1 MSDYADKLRSNF
13 VIDPVHRRPIL
24 VTNSPKTFANTPE
37 PAVHAFAVAPM
48 MEMTDRY
55 CRYFH
60 HQLSHK
66 ALLYS
71 EMVTTNAIIF
81 GDREH
86 LLGFDVPDGARPPVL
101 QLGGSDP
108 DALAECAGIG
118 QQFGYQQINL
128 NVGCPS
134 DRVQSGRFGA
144 CLMAEPALVA
154 DCVRAMRKEV
164 DVPVTVKCRIG
175 IDRDDS
181 YELFSNFV
189 EIVAGGGCDTFV
201 VHARKAW
208 LDGLSPK
215 ENRELPPLRYEFVQ
229 RIKAEL
235 PELTFVLNGGLC
247 THDQSRPFLEEPE
260 HKRKQYKH
268 REHWSAEQM
277 GAVRRNPDQ
286 KSADQQSLGQTHCNQ
301 SSRTRAL
308 DGVMW
313 GREAYRNPWLLAE
326 VDSLYYGEPTRKRSR
341 FDLVEV
347 MLPYIESS
355 TASGV
360 PLGRITRHMLGLFQA
375 QPGGRLWRRHLSENS
390 WKKGAGVEVVIDA
403 LRHVERAA
411 SKAA

>member
-1 MSDYADKLRSNF
+1 
-13 VIDPVHRRPIL
+13 
-24 VTNSPKTFANTPE
+24 
-37 PAVHAFAVAPM
+37 M

-60 HQLSHK
+60 HQLTRR

-71 EMVTTNAIIF
+71 EMVTTNAIMF

-86 LLGFDVPDGARPPVL
+86 LLGFDLPDDVEPPVL
-101 QLGGSDP
+101 QLGGSEP
-108 DALAECAGIG
+108 DALAKCAVIG
-118 QQFGYQQINL
+118 EQFGYQQINM

-154 DCVRAMRKEV
+154 DCVRAMRDAV
-164 DVPVTVKCRIG
+164 DLPVTVKCRVG

-181 YELFSNFV
+181 YELFAEFINT
-189 EIVAGGGCDTFV
+189 VAAAGCDTFV

-235 PELTFVLNGGLC
+235 PELTFVLNGGLR
-247 THDQSRPFLEEPE
+247 THDQSMPFLDDASNQVDVEPGIDPGDQ
-260 HKRKQYKH
+260 R
-268 REHWSAEQM
+268 RENRADVQSESEGSVHSKPPGNNEQ
-277 GAVRRNPDQ
+277 P
-286 KSADQQSLGQTHCNQ
+286 
-301 SSRTRAL
+301 L

-313 GREAYRNPWLLAE
+313 GREAYRNPWLLSE
-326 VDSLYYGEPTRKRSR
+326 VDSLYYGEPARNRSR
-341 FDLVEV
+341 FELVEV
-347 MLPYIESS
+347 MYPYIESR
-355 TASGV
+355 TAGGV

-375 QPGGRLWRRHLSENS
+375 QPGGRLWRRHLSENA
-390 WKKGAGVEVVIDA
+390 WKKGAGVEVVADA
-403 LRHVERAA
+403 LRHVERAV